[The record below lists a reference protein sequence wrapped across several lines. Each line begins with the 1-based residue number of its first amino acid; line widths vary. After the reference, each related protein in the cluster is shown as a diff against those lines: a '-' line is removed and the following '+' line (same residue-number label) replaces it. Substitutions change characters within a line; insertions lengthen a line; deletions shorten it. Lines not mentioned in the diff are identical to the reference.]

1 MFGKIKS
8 VWATFKYALRLNR
21 CPVQTEQQKIDEA
34 RKRLMELL
42 YPDRQEK
49 GQ

>member
-1 MFGKIKS
+1 MFAKLKAA
-8 VWATFKYALRLNR
+8 WATFKYALRLNR
-21 CPVQTEQQKIDEA
+21 CPVQTEAQKIEEA